1 MYMYE
6 VSNNKPGKMSLENI
20 ASKLTETTLSS
31 FFLKNLVCL
40 FFVFVCCLFSK
51 EREKGEMELDGWRL
65 GGGTVI
71 RIHCVKNY
79 FQ

>member
-1 MYMYE
+1 MKL
-6 VSNNKPGKMSLENI
+6 SNNKPGKMSLENI
-20 ASKLTETTLSS
+20 VSKLTETTLSS
-31 FFLKNLVCL
+31 FLLFKNSGLFAFCL
-40 FFVFVCCLFSK
+40 CCLFSK
-51 EREKGEMELDGWRL
+51 EREKEGMELD